1 MFHNSFN
8 YKYHF
13 IIKELAERFEGQFEC
28 LGENTKNYIIFIVP
42 IKRENVNGKTIRYKI
57 KFIDG
62 ARFMAGFLSSL
73 VDALTKVL
81 HKDKCKDCKSE
92 LKYVA
97 AKRNILTFKCVDSIK
112 NYEKEFDEDLAK
124 RFENTYRS
132 FD

>member
-1 MFHNSFN
+1 MIIHNSFN

-28 LGENTKNYIIFIVP
+28 LGENTKNYIISIVP

-62 ARFMAGFLSSL
+62 ARFMASFLSSL

-81 HKDKCKDCKSE
+81 HKDKCKDCKS
-92 LKYVA
+92 
-97 AKRNILTFKCVDSIK
+97 
-112 NYEKEFDEDLAK
+112 
-124 RFENTYRS
+124 
-132 FD
+132 